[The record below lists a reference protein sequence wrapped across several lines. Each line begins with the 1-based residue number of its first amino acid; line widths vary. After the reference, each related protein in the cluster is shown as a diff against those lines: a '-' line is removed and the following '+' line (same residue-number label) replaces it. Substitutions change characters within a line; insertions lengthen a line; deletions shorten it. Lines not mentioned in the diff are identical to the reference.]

1 MLPLSF
7 FPLLINS
14 FLLLETKFMKCQN
27 GKTFS
32 FAGRKKK
39 FSPTE
44 THILFSPNV
53 SSICYVKM
61 RKKKKRNNLHVC
73 V

>member
-32 FAGRKKK
+32 FAGGKKNLVLLK
-39 FSPTE
+39 HTFSFP
-44 THILFSPNV
+44 P
-53 SSICYVKM
+53 M
-61 RKKKKRNNLHVC
+61 
-73 V
+73 